1 MLTDRIFYLF
11 IEVMKACQEGRFQHG
26 NGAQWCIVDQLSGD
40 VVIDTCEGSVRCVN
54 TPDQLPAHTDM
65 GTYNTLRSFLLQ
77 SKMQDNVTT
86 TYTYGYAY
94 RSTMDAL
101 VQACKNQEV
110 LFTNGAQWYV
120 RHSNHPGL
128 VFVYDIT
135 VRGQVAVTQMSGG
148 NSWKYMQDNTVRQ
161 SIDDATILYLSR
173 L

>member
-40 VVIDTCEGSVRCVN
+40 VVIDTCAGSVNRVN
-54 TPDQLPAHTDM
+54 TPDQVPAHTDM

-77 SKMQDNVTT
+77 SDMQDNVTT
-86 TYTYGYAY
+86 THTYGHAY

-101 VQACKNQEV
+101 VEACKSQEV
-110 LFTNGAQWYV
+110 LFTNGGQWYIN
-120 RHSNHPGL
+120 HKNHPML
-128 VFVYDIT
+128 VFVYDISVKGRVT
-135 VRGQVAVTQMSGG
+135 VTCMSAG
-148 NSWKYMQDNTVRQ
+148 NSWKYMQNNGSRQ
-161 SIDDATILYLSR
+161 LIDDATILHLSR